1 MSKKAAALFTLAA
14 FVLFSTSCTMWRT
27 REINTTADYPRENR
41 KILSVVKASGELV
54 EFSKSNPG
62 RLIGNAIS
70 GAATVVVMKRSEIV
84 GPFRSIKKDDHGR
97 IFEVTDSSGWVH
109 SVQEVLKKET
119 NKLTV
124 QARYSMTSGW
134 VSIPLSE
141 VKLVRFK
148 TTNGWM
154 TWLAVQG
161 GFVVVYT
168 FWMAYLLS
176 RD

>member
-27 REINTTADYPRENR
+27 REINTTADYPKENR

-54 EFSKSNPG
+54 VFSKSNPG
-62 RLIGNAIS
+62 RLIGNVIS
-70 GAATVVVMKRSEIV
+70 GEATVVVMKRSEIV
-84 GPFRSIKKDDHGR
+84 GPFRSIKKDDHGK
-97 IFEVTDSSGWVH
+97 IFEVTDSSGRVH
-109 SVQEVLKKET
+109 SVQEVLKEET

-124 QARYSMTSGW
+124 QARYSTSGG

-148 TTNGWM
+148 TTNGAM
-154 TWLAVQG
+154 TTLAVLG
-161 GFVVVYT
+161 GIAGV
-168 FWMAYLLS
+168 WLGLAAYYIR

>member
-1 MSKKAAALFTLAA
+1 MSKKVAALFTLAA

-62 RLIGNAIS
+62 RLKGNVIIG
-70 GAATVVVMKRSEIV
+70 GATVVVEKRSEIV
-84 GPFRSIKKDDHGR
+84 GPFPSIKKDDHGR
-97 IFEVTDSSGWVH
+97 IFEVTDSSGRVH
-109 SVQEVLKKET
+109 SVQEVLKEET

-124 QARYSMTSGW
+124 QARYSTSGG

-148 TTNGWM
+148 TTNGVM
-154 TWLAVQG
+154 TALAVLG
-161 GFVVVYT
+161 GI
-168 FWMAYLLS
+168 AGGLLGLAS
-176 RD
+176 YYIGRD

>member
-27 REINTTADYPRENR
+27 REINTTADYPKENR

-54 EFSKSNPG
+54 VFSKSNPG
-62 RLIGNAIS
+62 RLIGNVIS
-70 GAATVVVMKRSEIV
+70 GEATVVVMKRSEIV
-84 GPFRSIKKDDHGR
+84 GPFPSIKKDGHGR
-97 IFEVTDSSGWVH
+97 IFEVTDSSGRVH
-109 SVQEVLKKET
+109 SVQEVLKEET

-124 QARYSMTSGW
+124 QARYSTSGG

-141 VKLVRFK
+141 VKLVQFK
-148 TTNGWM
+148 ATNGVM
-154 TWLAVQG
+154 TALAVLG
-161 GFVVVYT
+161 GIAGVFLGLA
-168 FWMAYLLS
+168 AYYIN

>member
-27 REINTTADYPRENR
+27 REINTTADYPKENR

-54 EFSKSNPG
+54 VFSKSNPG
-62 RLIGNAIS
+62 RLIGNVIS
-70 GAATVVVMKRSEIV
+70 GEATVVVMKRSEIV
-84 GPFRSIKKDDHGR
+84 GPFPSIKKDGHGR
-97 IFEVTDSSGWVH
+97 IFEVTDSSGRVH
-109 SVQEVLKKET
+109 SVQEVLKEET

-124 QARYSMTSGW
+124 QTRYSTSGG

-141 VKLVRFK
+141 VKLVQFK
-148 TTNGWM
+148 ATNGVM
-154 TWLAVQG
+154 TALAVLG
-161 GFVVVYT
+161 GIAGVFLGLA
-168 FWMAYLLS
+168 AYYIN